1 MIRNALIIAGCFGM
15 GLSQEGDF
23 AESSQDVIVN
33 GVVPQAS
40 QGAIP
45 LNKVI
50 DAVVGVVNE
59 GSEAINVTSVAG
71 SLTSPYDSNY
81 FYQNVR
87 FFFFSFHIH
96 SDTHTKYYSSR
107 SKNTMQW
114 CMKMK
119 SRRSAIVSCR

>member
-1 MIRNALIIAGCFGM
+1 MIRNALILAGCFGM
-15 GLSQEGDF
+15 GLSQDGD
-23 AESSQDVIVN
+23 SDVIVN
-33 GVVPQAS
+33 GIVPQAT

-59 GSEAINVTSVAG
+59 GSEAINVTSLAG

-87 FFFFSFHIH
+87 FLLFVSTTIARL
-96 SDTHTKYYSSR
+96 TNTTKTVHGAKIQCYG
-107 SKNTMQW
+107 
-114 CMKMK
+114 
-119 SRRSAIVSCR
+119 V

>member
-87 FFFFSFHIH
+87 FFFFLVSH
-96 SDTHTKYYSSR
+96 S
-107 SKNTMQW
+107 
-114 CMKMK
+114 
-119 SRRSAIVSCR
+119 

>member
-1 MIRNALIIAGCFGM
+1 MIRNALILAGCFGM
-15 GLSQEGDF
+15 GLSQDGD
-23 AESSQDVIVN
+23 SDVIVN
-33 GVVPQAS
+33 GIVPQATR
-40 QGAIP
+40 GAIP

-87 FFFFSFHIH
+87 FSFIRFDDDRP
-96 SDTHTKYYSSR
+96 SY
-107 SKNTMQW
+107 
-114 CMKMK
+114 
-119 SRRSAIVSCR
+119 

>member
-1 MIRNALIIAGCFGM
+1 MIRNALILAGCFGM
-15 GLSQEGDF
+15 GLSQDGD
-23 AESSQDVIVN
+23 SDVIVN
-33 GVVPQAS
+33 GIVPQAT

-87 FFFFSFHIH
+87 FFLFVSTTI
-96 SDTHTKYYSSR
+96 THLY
-107 SKNTMQW
+107 
-114 CMKMK
+114 
-119 SRRSAIVSCR
+119 

>member
-1 MIRNALIIAGCFGM
+1 MIRNALILAGCFGM
-15 GLSQEGDF
+15 GLSQDGD
-23 AESSQDVIVN
+23 SDVIVN
-33 GVVPQAS
+33 GIVPQAT

-87 FFFFSFHIH
+87 FFFSFPDERHRSYTIH
-96 SDTHTKYYSSR
+96 TVHGAKIQCYGV
-107 SKNTMQW
+107 
-114 CMKMK
+114 
-119 SRRSAIVSCR
+119 RR